1 MKKKIFSTLL
11 IIIIF
16 AFIVLQPV
24 TAMAAT
30 YTGEGFSIK
39 IPSNYYIEEQSA
51 NEIMLTSNDGMNSI
65 YVTSTEDKSD
75 YTLNQEYLEYLI
87 ETFKAIFGDGF
98 RLISSGLVES
108 NGCKGIQIQ
117 FVETST
123 GINMYIED
131 YQFKSDNY
139 TYMLMFMT
147 FDPNYLTSQEK
158 NNIFNSFVIKDT
170 VVSSY
175 GLPFTDVP
183 TQAWFFSSVKYT
195 FDKGIILGTSDTT
208 FNPNTKL
215 TRGML
220 VTILHRM
227 EGKPTPTTENKFNDV
242 YKALYYYDA
251 IRWATEKGIV
261 HGYDDGS
268 GNFGPDDNVT
278 RQDLAV
284 ILRNY
289 AQYKGKDV
297 NVTTD
302 LSKFSDGNLVSDYAK
317 TAMQWAVGKG
327 VITGNDT
334 PNGRTLTPHANSQRA
349 EAAGMIYNYC
359 TKVKDEK

>member
-1 MKKKIFSTLL
+1 MKKKFLSISL

-24 TAMAAT
+24 TSMAVT
-30 YTGEGFSIK
+30 YTGEVFSIN
-39 IPSNYYIEEQSA
+39 IPSNYYIEEQSYD
-51 NEIMLTSNDGMNSI
+51 EILVTSNDGTKSFS
-65 YVTSTEDKSD
+65 VTVTEDPLD
-75 YTLNQEYLEYLI
+75 YTLDQEYLEYLT
-87 ETFKAIFGDGF
+87 ETFKAIFGEGF
-98 RLISSGLVES
+98 RFISSDLVES
-108 NGCKGIQIQ
+108 NGCKGVRIQ
-117 FVETST
+117 FAEVST
-123 GINMYIED
+123 GINIYVED

-139 TYMLMFMT
+139 LYMLMFLT
-147 FDPNYLTSQEK
+147 YDQSYLTSQEK
-158 NNIFNSFVIKDT
+158 TDILNSFVIKDT
-170 VVSSY
+170 VTSSY
-175 GLPFTDVP
+175 GIPFTDVP
-183 TQAWFFSSVKYT
+183 SKSWFFSSVKYT
-195 FDKGIILGTSDTT
+195 YEKGIILGTSDTT

-227 EGKPTPTTENKFNDV
+227 EGKPAPKTQNKFNDV

-289 AQYKGKDV
+289 AQYKGKNV

-302 LSKFSDGNLVSDYAK
+302 LTKFKDGNLVSDYAK
-317 TAMQWAVGKG
+317 TAMQWAVGTG
-327 VITGNDT
+327 VINGNDT
-334 PNGRTLTPHANSQRA
+334 TSGKKTLTPHANSSRA
-349 EAAGMIYNYC
+349 EVAAMIYNYC
-359 TKVKDEK
+359 TKVK

>member
-1 MKKKIFSTLL
+1 MKKKFLSISL

-24 TAMAAT
+24 TSMAAT
-30 YTGEGFSIK
+30 YTGEGFSIN
-39 IPSNYYIEEQSA
+39 IPSNYYIEEQSS
-51 NEIMLTSNDGMNSI
+51 NEILVTSNDGTKSFS
-65 YVTSTEDKSD
+65 VTVSEDQFD
-75 YTLNQEYLEYLI
+75 YTLDQEYLEYLI
-87 ETFKAIFGDGF
+87 EAFKSIFGEGF
-98 RLISSGLVES
+98 RLISSDLVES
-108 NGCKGIQIQ
+108 NGCKGLRIQ
-117 FVETST
+117 FVEVST
-123 GINMYIED
+123 GVDIYVEE

-139 TYMLMFMT
+139 SYMLMFLAY
-147 FDPNYLTSQEK
+147 DQNYLTSQEK

-170 VVSSY
+170 VTSSY
-175 GLPFTDVP
+175 GIPFTDVP
-183 TQAWFFSSVKYT
+183 SQSWFFSSVKYT
-195 FDKGIILGTSDTT
+195 YERGIILGTSETT

-227 EGKPTPTTENKFNDV
+227 EGKPTPTTQNKFNDV

-289 AQYKGKDV
+289 AQYKGKNV

-302 LSKFSDGNLVSDYAK
+302 LTKFKDGNLVSDYAK
-317 TAMQWAVGKG
+317 TAMQWAVRTG
-327 VITGNDT
+327 VINGNDT
-334 PNGRTLTPHANSQRA
+334 TSGPKTLTPHANSSRA
-349 EAAGMIYNYC
+349 EVAAMIYNYC
-359 TKVKDEK
+359 TKVK